1 MFVIVHENSKKFI
14 FITIP
19 KPRGIPPSVCS
30 GTSNLENP
38 MQKAEP
44 SLGALALRT
53 RGGRLKSSFLPW
65 ELSLPTQVAHGYG
78 YPHIIQIINYMYTIC
93 CKGGKLFL
101 SDLLV
106 KHILVY
112 LTVDWYNLTS
122 ERPSYTCIVA
132 EHVLYSNHVLRTK
145 CVYLCFVCVYL

>member
-1 MFVIVHENSKKFI
+1 MFVSAFFARSSSIISKFSFLVANINVVQPYYMCVCVCVGEREQERNSVCVHENSKKFI

-78 YPHIIQIINYMYTIC
+78 YPHIIQIINYSALQYM
-93 CKGGKLFL
+93 G
-101 SDLLV
+101 S
-106 KHILVY
+106 
-112 LTVDWYNLTS
+112 
-122 ERPSYTCIVA
+122 
-132 EHVLYSNHVLRTK
+132 
-145 CVYLCFVCVYL
+145 

>member
-1 MFVIVHENSKKFI
+1 MTATFILDTFNLHENSKKFI

-19 KPRGIPPSVCS
+19 KPRGIPPSVCP

-78 YPHIIQIINYMYTIC
+78 YPHIIQIINYSALQYM
-93 CKGGKLFL
+93 G
-101 SDLLV
+101 S
-106 KHILVY
+106 
-112 LTVDWYNLTS
+112 
-122 ERPSYTCIVA
+122 
-132 EHVLYSNHVLRTK
+132 
-145 CVYLCFVCVYL
+145 

>member
-1 MFVIVHENSKKFI
+1 MFI

-30 GTSNLENP
+30 GTYNLENP

-53 RGGRLKSSFLPW
+53 RGGRLKSSFVPW

-78 YPHIIQIINYMYTIC
+78 YPHIIQTYQLQCTAIH
-93 CKGGKLFL
+93 G
-101 SDLLV
+101 
-106 KHILVY
+106 
-112 LTVDWYNLTS
+112 
-122 ERPSYTCIVA
+122 
-132 EHVLYSNHVLRTK
+132 
-145 CVYLCFVCVYL
+145 